1 MTFAMTAPGALDYF
15 PCRYGR
21 SRVLFR
27 GPRRPLDAPY
37 LAFLGGTE
45 TYGRFIEEP
54 FPALV
59 ERQSGK
65 TCVNLGVA
73 NAGLDLYLNDPGVLH
88 VAEQAE
94 LCVMQIMGAQ
104 NMSNRYYG
112 VHPRRNDRFLRAS
125 ERLQTLYPEVDFTEF
140 HFNRHLLGRL
150 RALSEER
157 FDEIAG
163 ELRQAWLARMKHL
176 LTLLRGRVLLLWLS
190 EQQPPDAPDSALDSG
205 GPLLIDR
212 TMLDALR
219 PRTVGLIEMPQSEAA
234 RHPGAPGMVFSDF
247 EASAAGE
254 LMGPLAHEETAAA
267 LTPLIAEYL
276 G

>member
-27 GPRRPLDAPY
+27 GPRRPLDVTY
-37 LAFLGGTE
+37 VAFLGGTE
-45 TYGRFIEEP
+45 TYGRFIETP
-54 FPALV
+54 FPALI
-59 ERQSGK
+59 ERGLGT
-65 TCVNLGVA
+65 TCVNLGVV
-73 NAGLDLYLNDPGVLH
+73 NAGLDLYLHDPGVLH
-88 VAEQAE
+88 VAERAD
-94 LCVMQIMGAQ
+94 LCVLQVMGAQ

-150 RALSEER
+150 QEISEER
-157 FDEIAG
+157 FDEVAA

-190 EQQPPDAPDSALDSG
+190 GHPPPDAPDASLDA

-219 PRTVGLIEMPQSEAA
+219 PRCVGLVEMPQSEEA
-234 RHPGAPGMVFSDF
+234 RQYGPPGLVFSDF
-247 EASAAGE
+247 EASAAAE
-254 LMGPLAHEETAAA
+254 LMGPLAHDETATA
-267 LTPLIAEYL
+267 LAPLIADYL
-276 G
+276 D

>member
-1 MTFAMTAPGALDYF
+1 MSFAMTAPGALDYF

-37 LAFLGGTE
+37 VAFLGGTE
-45 TYGRFIEEP
+45 TYGRFIEAP
-54 FPALV
+54 FPALI
-59 ERQSGK
+59 ERQIDT
-65 TCVNLGVA
+65 TCINLGVV
-73 NAGLDLYLNDPGVLH
+73 NAGLDLYLHDPGVLH
-88 VAEQAE
+88 VAERAD
-94 LCVMQIMGAQ
+94 LCIMQIMGAQ

-125 ERLQTLYPEVDFTEF
+125 ERLQSLYPEVDFTEF

-150 RALSEER
+150 QEISEER
-157 FDEIAG
+157 FAEIAG

-190 EQQPPDAPDSALDSG
+190 GHRPPDAPVTSLEG

-219 PRTVGLIEMPQSEAA
+219 PRAIGLIEMPQSEDA
-234 RHPGAPGMVFSDF
+234 RQPGAPGLVFSDF
-247 EASAAGE
+247 EASAAAE
-254 LMGPLAHEETAAA
+254 LMGPLAHDETAAA
-267 LTPLIAEYL
+267 LAPLIAEYL